1 MGIVVIVLVGVLFV
15 WRSRRRGSNTD
26 EDVKMTPANGANAP
40 PSDPLTVPDLK
51 SLCANVANRTI
62 QKTDLRKNQ
71 PTVKTDT
78 PLADP
83 PYINQYN

>member
-40 PSDPLTVPDLK
+40 APQRSSDPLTVPDLK

-71 PTVKTDT
+71 PTEK
-78 PLADP
+78 
-83 PYINQYN
+83 